1 MYITQISKQMK
12 KTYICP
18 DTLVL
23 QIHIEH
29 PLAGSS
35 WSEKGI
41 GYGGVDDDG
50 EYEPE
55 TKQDY
60 FDFEWE

>member
-1 MYITQISKQMK
+1 MK